1 MLKIPDK
8 AGTIYAKY
16 ANVSPECQFAK
27 ITNEPEFSFWINNDF
42 DFNYLL
48 TCFRQIIYSQL

>member
-16 ANVSPECQFAK
+16 PNNFPAYLFAK
-27 ITNEPEFSFWINNDF
+27 ITNEPEFRF
-42 DFNYLL
+42 
-48 TCFRQIIYSQL
+48 

>member
-27 ITNEPEFSFWINNDF
+27 ITNEPEVQF
-42 DFNYLL
+42 FNLKTILRFGY
-48 TCFRQIIYSQL
+48 